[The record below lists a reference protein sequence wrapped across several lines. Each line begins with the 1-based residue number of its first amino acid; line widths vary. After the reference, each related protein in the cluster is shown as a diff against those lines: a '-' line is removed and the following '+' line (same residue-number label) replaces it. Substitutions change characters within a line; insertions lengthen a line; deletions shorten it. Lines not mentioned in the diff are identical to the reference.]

1 MARFN
6 PIKQSFVAGEFSPRL
21 EARSDLD
28 DYFRA
33 ARQTRNGIVLPHG
46 GFQRRSGTR
55 HVAEVK
61 DSTKQVQLI
70 SFTPAVG
77 EGVVVEM
84 GDLYMRFYKDGA
96 QVEDGNGNPLEL
108 ATPYKESELLDI
120 QVTQSVDVMWIVHPL
135 HFPRK
140 LKRTQANPPRFTFGK
155 LDWRDGHAP
164 LRRPNDDLE
173 NPVNV
178 TGSNPSVLTWRND
191 PVDGGL
197 DTSGNFDLER
207 AVRMDDG
214 QNIGWYEIVEVTAT
228 NQAKANL
235 LGGSPPQARSIASKQ
250 NGDPLILQTNANDHG
265 LVEGEVIFF
274 EDPTGGTVIDPNSG
288 TDYFIVG
295 PSPEDS
301 NGQII
306 LSQFQVNTFPNDNPV
321 NGGSLTIQG
330 DESVFRAPTDW
341 ALGAASQEEGFRAV
355 TFHEGRLAYGGTET
369 ELDRFW
375 LSVSDDFDNFEL
387 VSQTLDLRDAA
398 ADDRAIERRT
408 LSTENNAIQW
418 MQAANR
424 RLFVGTSGGE
434 FQVRGANND
443 LLTPTGTQVIQATA
457 RGSIHLQP
465 AVIDNQIVFAQQNGE
480 RLRRLRFDV
489 NVDGQVAEDVSIL
502 AEHIL
507 DGGVFDMAYQQD
519 PDSVLWA
526 VRGDGRLIG
535 WTIEAQQN
543 VIGAHEHQI
552 GGEWAGIQPV
562 VEAVASLPSP
572 TDRNQNQL
580 WVAVRRE
587 VNGQTKRYIEFFE
600 DVYTPRVGFAATD
613 KELIRAVEDGVFVDS
628 SASLDNPVA
637 ISGITQGSP
646 TFVQTPGAH
655 GLSVNDTVRFR
666 DIVGM
671 EELNQVTATVT
682 GVVSST
688 VFSAD
693 VDSSN
698 FNQYKGFG
706 SVRKEF
712 ASFSGLDH
720 LEGETVSVLAD
731 GAVHPQRTVSSGSF
745 TLNRKA
751 SIVHV
756 GLPYEFFV
764 ETTRFVT
771 NGSLGTLQGQKAR
784 VQRVNLRLH
793 ESLGGEVGIGPDPQ
807 KLEEFVYRQTAS
819 PMNRAIP
826 LFTGD
831 KEVPVP
837 EGWTT
842 EPTVFIRQP
851 QPLPMTVLG
860 VMPRMEANER

>member
-6 PIKQSFVAGEFSPRL
+6 PIQQSFVAGEFSPRL
-21 EARSDLD
+21 EGRDDLE

-33 ARQTRNGIVLPHG
+33 ARQTRNGVVLPHG
-46 GFQRRSGTR
+46 GFQRRTGTR
-55 HVAEVK
+55 HVAEIK
-61 DSTKQVQLI
+61 DSTKQVQFI
-70 SFTPAVG
+70 SFVPAVG
-77 EGVVVEM
+77 EGIVIEM
-84 GDLYMRFYKDGA
+84 GENYMRFYKDGQ
-96 QVEDGNGNPLEL
+96 QVMDGGSPHEI
-108 ATPYKESELLDI
+108 ATPYLEDELRDI
-120 QVTQSVDVMWIVHPL
+120 QVTQSVDVMWIVHPF

-140 LKRTQANPPRFTFGK
+140 LKRTQSNPPRFTISK
-155 LDWRDGHAP
+155 LDWREGHAP

-173 NPVNV
+173 NPVTV
-178 TGSNPSVLTWRND
+178 TGNNPSVLTWDKD

-197 DTSGNFDLER
+197 DTSGSFDLER

-235 LGGSPPQARSIASKQ
+235 LGGAEPTARGIASKQ

-265 LVEGEVIFF
+265 MVEGEVVFF
-274 EDPTGGTVIDPNSG
+274 EDPSGNTVIDPTSG
-288 TDYFIVG
+288 TDFFIVG
-295 PSPEDS
+295 PSPKDS

-306 LSQFQVNTFPNDNPV
+306 LNQFQVNTFPNDDPV
-321 NGGSLTIQG
+321 DGSNLSING

-355 TFHEGRLAYGGTET
+355 TFHEGRLAYGGTQT

-398 ADDRAIERRT
+398 ADDRAVERRA

-424 RLFVGTSGGE
+424 QLFVGTSGGE
-434 FQVRGANND
+434 FLVRGANND
-443 LLTPTGTQVIQATA
+443 LLTPTGAQVIQATA

-465 AVIDNQIVFAQQNGE
+465 TVIDNQIVFVQQNGK

-489 NVDGQVAEDVSIL
+489 NADGQVAEDISIL

-507 DGGVFDMAYQQD
+507 EGGVFDMAYQQD
-519 PDSVLWA
+519 PDSVLWT

-543 VIGAHEHQI
+543 VIGAHEHQL

-562 VEAVASLPSP
+562 TETVAALPSP
-572 TDRNQNQL
+572 TDLNQNQI
-580 WVAVRRE
+580 WTVARRE
-587 VNGQTKRYIEFFE
+587 INGQTKRYVEFFE
-600 DVYTPRVGFAATD
+600 EVYLPRVGFAATE

-628 SASLDNPVA
+628 SLSLDNPVN
-637 ISGITQGSP
+637 ITGITQGDP
-646 TFVQTPGAH
+646 TFVQTSSAH
-655 GLSVNDTVRFR
+655 NLSAGDTVRFR

-671 EELNQVTATVT
+671 TELNQVTAEVD
-682 GVVSST
+682 GVVNST
-688 VFSAD
+688 EFSAK
-693 VDSSN
+693 VDSSG
-698 FNQYKGFG
+698 FSTYRGFG
-706 SVRKEF
+706 TVRKEF
-712 ASFSGLDH
+712 DQFSGLDH
-720 LEGETVSVLAD
+720 LENEVVSVLAD
-731 GAVHPQRTVSSGSF
+731 GAVHPQRRVQSGLI

-756 GLPYEFFV
+756 GLPYDFFV

-771 NGSLGTLQGQKAR
+771 QGSVGTLQGQKAR

-793 ESLGGEVGIGPDPQ
+793 ESLGGEVGVGPDPN
-807 KLEEFVYRQTAS
+807 KMEEFVFRQTAS
-819 PMNRAIP
+819 SMNRAIP

-842 EPTVFIRQP
+842 EPTIFIRQP
-851 QPLPMTVLG
+851 QPLPMTVLA